1 MVSSF
6 IFSISVRLSK
16 DTLYPKKNKTT
27 TAIVT
32 NPSDSFKAVEA
43 MMTTRTNS
51 LSGQEINE
59 ESDDFFIIP
68 PQFILNPGQEQV
80 ITIQWISDKNVSHEL
95 PYRLIVQEVP
105 LPADNDVHVEGTNA
119 TLKIRL
125 RFVNSFYVSPEQVKE
140 NVVGISAIP
149 SENKMLLLIE
159 NKGTKHK
166 VINEMNV
173 AFQSLDFS
181 TKKLLDTPTLKSN
194 FNILPFQKRHIFID
208 WPENIPTKPYTLS
221 LLSY

>member
-68 PQFILNPGQEQV
+68 PQFIL
-80 ITIQWISDKNVSHEL
+80 
-95 PYRLIVQEVP
+95 
-105 LPADNDVHVEGTNA
+105 
-119 TLKIRL
+119 
-125 RFVNSFYVSPEQVKE
+125 
-140 NVVGISAIP
+140 
-149 SENKMLLLIE
+149 
-159 NKGTKHK
+159 
-166 VINEMNV
+166 
-173 AFQSLDFS
+173 
-181 TKKLLDTPTLKSN
+181 
-194 FNILPFQKRHIFID
+194 
-208 WPENIPTKPYTLS
+208 
-221 LLSY
+221 